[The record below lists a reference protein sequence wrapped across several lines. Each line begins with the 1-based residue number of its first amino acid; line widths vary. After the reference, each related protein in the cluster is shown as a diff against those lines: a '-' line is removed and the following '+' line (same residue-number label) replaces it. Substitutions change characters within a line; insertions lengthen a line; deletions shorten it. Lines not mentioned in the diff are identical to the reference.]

1 MENRREG
8 GQDGSHAI
16 AVERDFRLRILMAIL
31 LYEAL
36 RASVTSTY
44 APAGNL

>member
-16 AVERDFRLRILMAIL
+16 AVEIDFRHQVLMAIL
-31 LYEAL
+31 LNEAV
-36 RASVTSTY
+36 RASVSST
-44 APAGNL
+44 GVG